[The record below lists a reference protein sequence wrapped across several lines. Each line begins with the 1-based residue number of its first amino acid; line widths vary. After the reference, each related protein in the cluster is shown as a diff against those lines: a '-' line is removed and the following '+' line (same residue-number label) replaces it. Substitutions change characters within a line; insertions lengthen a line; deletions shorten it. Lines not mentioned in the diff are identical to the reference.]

1 MFDIKL
7 AATCTTWHSVC
18 GDPKYSTF
26 AGRRLVAFDIF
37 RENSWMRDAACR
49 TRKGQV
55 PVLNASY
62 KLQLTLIA
70 GTKNKEHRMC
80 GIVLPVTLLRRL
92 APRCDFVLRLLRRT
106 NVLVFVAKTKSTAL
120 HAAVETSN
128 VRLLFVRS
136 FSTPARLALLSRGRI
151 YTFAG
156 DYIAIAQPRQISRLP
171 KSLDLCD

>member
-1 MFDIKL
+1 MAQRVWRPKIFYICRSQARCLRHFQRKQLDARCRLSNPKGTSL
-7 AATCTTWHSVC
+7 ADW
-18 GDPKYSTF
+18 G
-26 AGRRLVAFDIF
+26 
-37 RENSWMRDAACR
+37 
-49 TRKGQV
+49 

-128 VRLLFVRS
+128 VQLLFVRS